1 MKHKFFFPLN
11 YDYSSKLLGI
21 IEYKLLTPLCIY
33 GTVIFFILKNIEI
46 SFFMKSGIFVVLFL
60 PAVLILNSR
69 VHTEP
74 FYTFLFSII
83 KHYLNCKIYLFKRVI
98 WCGINLNCNFSLL
111 LKLFGLEF

>member
-1 MKHKFFFPLN
+1 MKNKFFFPLN

-21 IEYKLLTPLCIY
+21 IEYKLLTPLCVY
-33 GTVIFFILKNIEI
+33 GGIIFFILKLANL
-46 SFFMKSGIFVVLFL
+46 SFFSGLGIFIVLFL

-69 VHTEP
+69 VHSEP

-98 WCGINLNCNFSLL
+98 WYGINLTCNFLL
-111 LKLFGLEF
+111 F